1 MKYKNIAFL
10 IIIVIFTGL
19 YGYIN
24 HMNSTIKIGFAG
36 GLSGQWSQL
45 SIEARNGFLLAIKDI
60 NADGGLLGK
69 EVVPVFYDDRNDP
82 EYAKSFAEQ
91 FKKDEVQIVVGFCV
105 SQLKPAVEHILD
117 NTNILFISPTMSTY
131 ELSNIDDNFIRVVS
145 DSTFQGNAIVEDLKI
160 NGTKNTVVIYDL
172 NNSGYTVPLSK
183 YINDKAALNNIKIA
197 DMIGIDST
205 NIDTDSFIMRVK
217 ESRPEGI
224 VFITSAIDT
233 AKLAQL
239 LKINN
244 IDGTFYSST
253 WARTN
258 DLIAN
263 GGTAIEGL
271 IIPGYF
277 DEFNT
282 SDTYRIFKD
291 KLYDEFGTKPT
302 FSSMYGYETMIALFN
317 GITVANSTDPN
328 KVKEAIIQIN
338 TFKGIQ
344 GNFQINEYG
353 DTLRNTIKFKIKD
366 GEYIRLD

>member
-10 IIIVIFTGL
+10 VIIVVFTGL
-19 YGYIN
+19 YAYVYNIN
-24 HMNSTIKIGFAG
+24 SVIKIGFAG

-60 NADGGLLGK
+60 NQDGGILGK
-69 EVVPVFYDDRNDP
+69 KVVPVFYDDRNDS
-82 EYAKSFAEQ
+82 EYAKTFGEK
-91 FKKDEVQIVVGFCV
+91 FKEDEVEIIVGFCV
-105 SQLKPAVEHILD
+105 SQLKPAVEHILKD
-117 NTNILFISPTMSTY
+117 SNILFVSPTMSTY

-172 NNSGYTVPLSK
+172 NNSGYTVPLGK
-183 YINDKAALNNIKIA
+183 YINEKANEHNIKIS

-205 NIDTDSFIMRVK
+205 NIDTEAFINRVK
-217 ESRPEGI
+217 KSEPEGI
-224 VFITSAIDT
+224 VFITSSVDT

-239 LKINN
+239 LKING
-244 IDGTFYSST
+244 IGSTFYSST

-258 DLIAN
+258 DLISN
-263 GGTAIEGL
+263 GGKAIEGL

-282 SDTYRIFKD
+282 SETYVIFKE
-291 KLYDEFGTKPT
+291 KLYNEFGSNPT
-302 FSSMYGYETMIALFN
+302 FSSMYGYETMIALYN
-317 GITVANSTDPN
+317 GITVANSTEPS
-328 KVKEAIIQIN
+328 KVKKSILEISS
-338 TFKGIQ
+338 FKGIQ

-366 GEYIRLD
+366 GKYIRID